1 MVPPPRTVRTRKLAK
16 SFWQL
21 VLREDEL
28 DSEEYHALQ
37 HQNNVATST
46 GVEAGE
52 EKEYHLQAAL
62 KSATNSNAKQAEEI
76 PAPPTAEGADID
88 YDSLYALVYEK
99 PATYIRFSET
109 VEDTTGCQYNMTT
122 EDDVFLKAY
131 NANKIPAQ
139 KCSEDDFE
147 KLMDLYEKQGS
158 AQTPFASVDGTVL
171 PYEKMRA
178 VIDQHFS
185 GRNVGYKE
193 DVYEHWKRC
202 RQASGNHPLQPRV
215 KEEED
220 PNKDESDPYVCFRRR
235 DMNVRRKTRA
245 RDTQSQEKIKRLRK
259 ELEEGKQLVDLAF
272 DREKIK
278 KETIQNERALFE
290 QRAKVKEHKIRLGI
304 KADDLEDLVN
314 QKPQKRKVQ
323 DYNQMQRP
331 PGQQHRLPARPE
343 SRPLEVDLI
352 QLSDLMAQKE
362 NVLQMEIEEK
372 TQQHR
377 KWNQGHVDLTREP
390 LSPVE
395 GHGPEAGFR
404 PATAQY
410 QYLMTPPSSVT
421 SESFDHPSPVQEHPE
436 PQAFRFTYPPG
447 DDEYQRQPAYRR
459 RIGRS
464 GRLWIDRR
472 GMSFPAREMDH
483 ALSDRWK
490 YDDKDDDEQP
500 VYDVDPY
507 DTKALRFRA
516 SIPYPAHIST
526 QRSRQEDRA
535 MPQARASGSN
545 IANRPAQPGAQS
557 QPQPEAPT

>member
-1 MVPPPRTVRTRKLAK
+1 MAPPARTVRTRKLAK

-28 DSEEYHALQ
+28 DSEEYRALQ
-37 HQNNVATST
+37 QQNNVATST

-62 KSATNSNAKQAEEI
+62 KSSTNANAKQAEEI

-88 YDSLYALVYEK
+88 YDSLYALIYEK

-131 NANKIPAQ
+131 NTNKIPAQ

-147 KLMDLYEKQGS
+147 KLMDIYEKQGS

-171 PYEKMRA
+171 SYEKMKA
-178 VIDQHFS
+178 VIDQHFP

-202 RQASGNHPLQPRV
+202 RQASGNHPLQPTV

-220 PNKDESDPYVCFRRR
+220 QNKDESDPYVCFRRR

-278 KETIQNERALFE
+278 KEIIQNERALFE

-323 DYNQMQRP
+323 DYNQIQRQSGP
-331 PGQQHRLPARPE
+331 QHRLPARPE
-343 SRPLEVDLI
+343 PRPLEADLI

-362 NVLQMEIEEK
+362 NVLQTEIEDK
-372 TQQHR
+372 AKQHR

-395 GHGPEAGFR
+395 GHDSGMGFR
-404 PATAQY
+404 PAIAQY
-410 QYLMTPPSSVT
+410 QYLMSPPSSVT
-421 SESFDHPSPVQEHPE
+421 SESFDHSSPAQEKSE
-436 PQAFRFTYPPG
+436 PHLFRFTYPPG
-447 DDEYQRQPAYRR
+447 DDEPQAQPAYRR

-472 GMSFPAREMDH
+472 GMSSPARGTDY
-483 ALSDRWK
+483 AISDRWK

-526 QRSRQEDRA
+526 QRSRQDDRA

-545 IANRPAQPGAQS
+545 SANRLPQPGAQS
-557 QPQPEAPT
+557 QPHPQAPT